1 MRRFPL
7 KTFKI
12 CCNRIL
18 FIIFLIIACVIASLT
33 QGNASIEPASSIRL
47 IICPDLSTDIL
58 ATQMYPDILGLARN
72 GTVGLV
78 SYASTPH
85 YNPLSAIASTDYG
98 EAIELYHSP
107 KSLKG
112 VSLNVHSLKS
122 QILYDMSTYDQ
133 QNHRSIPEMI
143 LRAHDQSRFEIYSWT
158 DDYSIALAKLLSG
171 DGNYGGQTIPCHL
184 IPMAHGFHDPND
196 INTILS
202 SLDLFL
208 NRLIASSS
216 KNVVTMLISPIP
228 SYNSRGVW
236 DRLPLMII
244 SGGSYTSGEASSIT
258 TRTPGLISNLDIAPT
273 IQRIL
278 GEKINPFFTGHPI
291 HSDSDAHPFEDV
303 SKLDHAIALNQ
314 RALIPGGA
322 LLGVAVSVFA
332 FAGIYA
338 ERKRSHSLGFWRFG
352 ILCMMT
358 MPVSMLLIA
367 EDLRKGDII
376 NVQGYICTLFGIM
389 ALIGLAVTLTSK
401 LLLLGK
407 TQTQTSEIA
416 LSILALLT
424 VGVLALDSFTG
435 QTMVKFA
442 LISGYQLTGIRFYG
456 IGNEFMGFFI
466 GMSLLGV
473 FLIRPPTWLAFCIFC
488 LCTLILV
495 APPLG
500 AKAGAALVCFV
511 AYGVALF
518 SLKERQL
525 RWKTI
530 VILLCLG
537 VILIFAIGM
546 MEKYLF
552 PHHVSHIGAAL
563 ESLHARGYG
572 YFAEII
578 LRKVMMN
585 IRLSASPGMI
595 ATYVGLVLAWMVKK
609 RDIQQM
615 VSSLRKSHPQ
625 FHSALPAVGY
635 GSLVA
640 LIFNDSGV
648 VAAIFILSVFISGG
662 IYLLWSPHDRMP
674 NH

>member
-1 MRRFPL
+1 MRRFSN

-12 CCNRIL
+12 RCNRL
-18 FIIFLIIACVIASLT
+18 FFIILLIVAGVNAT
-33 QGNASIEPASSIRL
+33 YTPGNASVAPQESIRL

-58 ATQMYPDILGLARN
+58 STRMYPHILELARN

-85 YNPLSAIASTDYG
+85 YNPLSAIASTYYG
-98 EAIELYHSP
+98 EAIELYHPP

-112 VSLNVHSLKS
+112 LSLNVPSLKR
-122 QILYDMSTYDQ
+122 QILYDMSSYDQ

-143 LRAHDQSRFEIYSWT
+143 LRSHDQSRCEIYSWT
-158 DDYSIALAKLLSG
+158 DDYSEDLAKLLSG
-171 DGNYGGQTIPCHL
+171 DGYYGGQTIPCHL
-184 IPMAHGFHDPND
+184 IPMAHGSHDPND

-208 NRLIASSS
+208 KRLRANSS

-228 SYNSRGVW
+228 SFNREGVW
-236 DRLPLMII
+236 DRLPLII
-244 SGGSYTSGEASSIT
+244 LSGGSYTSGEASSNT

-273 IQRIL
+273 IQRVL

-291 HSDSDAHPFEDV
+291 HCDSNAHPFEDV

-314 RALIPGGA
+314 RALVPGGA
-322 LLGVAVSVFA
+322 LLGVAVAVFA

-338 ERKRSHSLGFWRFG
+338 ERKRSRSLGFWRFG

-367 EDLRKGDII
+367 EELRKGDIL
-376 NVQGYICTLFGIM
+376 NVRGYIGALFGLM
-389 ALIGLAVTLTSK
+389 ALIGLAVTLISK
-401 LLLLGK
+401 LLFPGRP
-407 TQTQTSEIA
+407 QARTSEIA
-416 LSILALLT
+416 LSILALFT
-424 VGVLALDSFTG
+424 VGVIAFDSFTG
-435 QTMVKFA
+435 QTMVKFS
-442 LISGYQLTGIRFYG
+442 LISGYQLMGIRFYG

-473 FLIRPPTWLAFCIFC
+473 FLIRPPTWFAFCVFSF
-488 LCTLILV
+488 CTLILV
-495 APPLG
+495 APPFG

-511 AYGVALF
+511 AYGVGLF
-518 SLKERQL
+518 SLKERQI
-525 RWKTI
+525 RWKA
-530 VILLCLG
+530 ILIFLCLG

-572 YFAEII
+572 YFAAII
-578 LRKVMMN
+578 VRKVMMN
-585 IRLSASPGMI
+585 IRLGASPGMI
-595 ATYVGLVLAWMVKK
+595 ATYIGLLLAWMVKK
-609 RDIQQM
+609 REIQQM
-615 VSSLRKSHPQ
+615 VSNLRESHPR

-635 GSLVA
+635 GSLIA
-640 LIFNDSGV
+640 LVFNDSGV
-648 VAAIFILSVFISGG
+648 VAAIFLLSVFISGG
-662 IYLLWSPHDRMP
+662 IYLLWSPHDLTP

>member
-1 MRRFPL
+1 MRQFPH
-7 KTFKI
+7 KTIKL
-12 CCNRIL
+12 CCNNKL
-18 FIIFLIIACVIASLT
+18 FIIFLFYACAISSFT
-33 QGNASIEPASSIRL
+33 QGCASITPASSVRL

-58 ATQMYPDILGLARN
+58 ATQTYPNILELARN

-85 YNPLSAIASTDYG
+85 YNPLSAIASTYYG
-98 EAIELYHSP
+98 EAIELYHPP

-112 VSLNVHSLKS
+112 VILNIHSLKS
-122 QILYDMSTYDQ
+122 QILYDMSSYDQ
-133 QNHRSIPEMI
+133 HNHRSITEMI
-143 LRAHDQSRFEIYSWT
+143 LRSHDQSRFEIYSWT
-158 DDYSIALAKLLSG
+158 DVYSVALAKLLSG
-171 DGNYGGQTIPCHL
+171 DGYYGGQTIQCNL

-208 NRLIASSS
+208 NRLSANSS

-228 SYNSRGVW
+228 SSNSGGAW
-236 DRLPLMII
+236 DRLPLIII
-244 SGGSYTSGEASSIT
+244 SGGTFSSGEASSIT

-273 IQRIL
+273 IQRII

-291 HSDSDAHPFEDV
+291 HSDPDTHPFEDV

-338 ERKRSHSLGFWRFG
+338 EKKRSRSLGFWRFG
-352 ILCMMT
+352 ILCMMA

-367 EDLRKGDII
+367 EELRKGDII
-376 NVQGYICTLFGIM
+376 NVQGYICSLFGIM
-389 ALIGLAVTLTSK
+389 ALIALAITFTSK
-401 LLLLGK
+401 LFFHVK
-407 TQTQTSEIA
+407 TQAQISEIT
-416 LSILALLT
+416 LSILALFT
-424 VGVLALDSFTG
+424 VGVIAFDSFTG

-466 GMSLLGV
+466 GMSLLCV
-473 FLIRPPTWLAFCIFC
+473 FLIRPPSWLAFCVFSI
-488 LCTLILV
+488 CTIVLV

-518 SLKERQL
+518 SLTERQI

-530 VILLCLG
+530 VIFLCSG
-537 VILIFAIGM
+537 VILIFTIGM

-552 PHHVSHIGAAL
+552 PHNVSHIGAAL
-563 ESLHARGYG
+563 ESLHARGYD
-572 YFAEII
+572 YFEEII

-615 VSSLRKSHPQ
+615 VSNLKESHPQ

-635 GSLVA
+635 GSIVA

-648 VAAIFILSVFISGG
+648 VAAIFLLSVFISGG
-662 IYLLWSPHDRMP
+662 IYLLWSPHDRMS